1 MFSLLW
7 IPATIAA
14 SFFQVARNA
23 LQRGMMGAAGPWGAT
38 LVRFL
43 FGLPFSILFAA
54 IAWWATPHLDP
65 SFGRAFWSAAAGGAF
80 TQVAAT
86 ACLLIA
92 MERAGFAVGT
102 ALQQS
107 SLPLAALLG
116 LIVYH
121 DSMSGIAWAGVAIT
135 TAGLATLTWPVSG
148 PLGKAA
154 TGPRPVSGA
163 MFGLAS
169 GLCFGFSLNAYR
181 HATLALDAAHPVFS
195 ALASVAIVQAMQAGA
210 LTLVLAIHNRAALR
224 AIIAGWRGSLA
235 AGLCGSCASAGWF
248 FALALSPAAPVRAL
262 GVVEAP
268 IAAWAG
274 RRLFSERLHLRQI
287 LAGGAVMIGVVLTTL
302 Y

>member
-23 LQRGMMGAAGPWGAT
+23 LQRGMMRAAGPWGAT

-43 FGLPFSILFAA
+43 FGLPFSIMFAA
-54 IAWWATPHLDP
+54 IAFWSTPHLAP
-65 SFGRAFWSAAAGGAF
+65 SFGHAFWVAAAGGALS
-80 TQVAAT
+80 QVAAT

-116 LIVYH
+116 LIVYR
-121 DSMSGIAWAGVAIT
+121 DTMSGIAWAGVVIT
-135 TAGLATLTWPVSG
+135 TAGLAALTWPSRR
-148 PLGKAA
+148 AA
-154 TGPRPVSGA
+154 TGPRPISGA
-163 MFGLAS
+163 LFGLGS
-169 GLCFGFSLNAYR
+169 GLCFGFSLNAFR
-181 HATLALDAAHPVFS
+181 HAALALDGAHPVFS
-195 ALASVAIVQAMQAGA
+195 ALASVAIVQAMQAGG
-210 LTLVLAIHNRAALR
+210 LTLALAVHNRAALH

-274 RRLFSERLHLRQI
+274 RRLFSERLHLGQI

>member
-54 IAWWATPHLDP
+54 IAFWCTPQLAP
-65 SFGRAFWSAAAGGAF
+65 SFCHAFWTAAAGGALS
-80 TQVAAT
+80 QVAAT

-121 DSMSGIAWAGVAIT
+121 DRMSGVAWAGVAIT
-135 TAGLATLTWPVSG
+135 TAGLAILTWPVSG
-148 PLGKAA
+148 PSGKAA
-154 TGPRPVSGA
+154 TGPRPISGA

-169 GLCFGFSLNAYR
+169 GLCFGFSLNAFR
-181 HATLALDAAHPVFS
+181 HAALALDAAHPVFS

-210 LTLVLAIHNRAALR
+210 LTLALAVQDRAALS

>member
-7 IPATIAA
+7 IPATVAA
-14 SFFQVARNA
+14 SFFQVGRNA
-23 LQRGMMGAAGPWGAT
+23 LQRGIMGTAGPWGAT

-43 FGLPFSILFAA
+43 FGLPFALAFVAL
-54 IAWWATPHLDP
+54 AWWWTPQLAPH
-65 SFGRAFWSAAAGGAF
+65 FGPAFWTAASGGALS
-80 TQVAAT
+80 QVAAT

-116 LIVYH
+116 LVVYH
-121 DSMSGIAWAGVAIT
+121 DRMSGIAWAGVAIT
-135 TAGLATLTWPVSG
+135 TAGLAVLTWPSAQ
-148 PLGKAA
+148 AA

-163 MFGLAS
+163 AFGLAS
-169 GLCFGFSLNAYR
+169 GLCFGFSLNAFR
-181 HATLALDAAHPVFS
+181 HAALALNPAHPVFS
-195 ALASVAIVQAMQAGA
+195 ALASVAIVQAMQAAG
-210 LTLVLAIHNRAALR
+210 LTLALLVWNRAALR
-224 AIIAGWRGSLA
+224 AVMAGWRGSLG
-235 AGLCGSCASAGWF
+235 AGLCGACASAGWF

-287 LAGGAVMIGVVLTTL
+287 LSGGAVMIGVVLTTL

>member
-43 FGLPFSILFAA
+43 FGLPFSLLFAT
-54 IAWWATPHLDP
+54 IAFWWTPHLSP
-65 SFGRAFWSAAAGGAF
+65 SFSHAFWFAAAGGALS
-80 TQVAAT
+80 QVAAT
-86 ACLLIA
+86 ACLLVA

-116 LIVYH
+116 LIVYR
-121 DSMSGIAWAGVAIT
+121 DMMSGMAWAGVAIT
-135 TAGLATLTWPVSG
+135 TAGLAALTWPS
-148 PLGKAA
+148 GKAA

-169 GLCFGFSLNAYR
+169 GLCFGFSLNAFR
-181 HATLALDAAHPVFS
+181 HAALALDRAHPVFS

-210 LTLVLAIHNRAALR
+210 LTLALAINNRAALR

>member
-14 SFFQVARNA
+14 SFLQVARNA

-43 FGLPFSILFAA
+43 FGLPFSLLFAA
-54 IAWWATPHLDP
+54 LAWWATPQLAPH
-65 SFGRAFWSAAAGGAF
+65 FGPAFWTAATGGAF
-80 TQVAAT
+80 SQVAAT

-107 SLPLAALLG
+107 SLPLAAVLG

-121 DSMSGIAWAGVAIT
+121 DGMSGIAWAGIAIT
-135 TAGLATLTWPVSG
+135 TSGLAALTWPFSG
-148 PLGKAA
+148 PSRQAA

-163 MFGLAS
+163 AFGLAS
-169 GLCFGFSLNAYR
+169 GLCFGFSLNAFR
-181 HATLALDAAHPVFS
+181 HAALAVNAAHPVFS
-195 ALASVAIVQAMQAGA
+195 ALASVAIVQAMQAAG
-210 LTLVLAIHNRAALR
+210 LTLALALWNRAALR
-224 AIIAGWRGSLA
+224 AVIANWRGSLG
-235 AGLCGSCASAGWF
+235 AGLLGACASACWF